1 MEELNE
7 IEIEK
12 KLSLQEQHR
21 ENIKAGVAEKQ
32 MYQEMQKNYDKAF
45 GFNDFPYT
53 HGDELEKAQES
64 MTKQWRQEL
73 VSELEQKGAIKA
85 SHFVTAEKV
94 RARDDTEGELKTK
107 AQDLEEARQNEHM
120 VSLQTGS
127 VVLRN

>member
-64 MTKQWRQEL
+64 MTKQWR
-73 VSELEQKGAIKA
+73 
-85 SHFVTAEKV
+85 
-94 RARDDTEGELKTK
+94 
-107 AQDLEEARQNEHM
+107 
-120 VSLQTGS
+120 
-127 VVLRN
+127 